1 MLNLLIVGLCL
12 RMLCIG
18 GVGVGSG
25 GVFEV
30 GLLGILEGLGVVW
43 TSTRGLM
50 RCQTQTWCSG
60 GGGIEGIWSR
70 HGKIVISCVGS
81 GVFG

>member
-30 GLLGILEGLGVVW
+30 GLLGILEGVGVVW
-43 TSTRGLM
+43 TLTRGLM
-50 RCQTQTWCSG
+50 RCQTQT
-60 GGGIEGIWSR
+60 
-70 HGKIVISCVGS
+70 
-81 GVFG
+81 